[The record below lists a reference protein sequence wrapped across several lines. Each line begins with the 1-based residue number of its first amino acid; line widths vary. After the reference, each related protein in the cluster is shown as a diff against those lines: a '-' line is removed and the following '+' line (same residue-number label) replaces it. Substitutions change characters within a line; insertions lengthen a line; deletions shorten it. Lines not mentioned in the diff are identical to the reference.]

1 MRLKN
6 INKRIKSSIKRGK
19 NLALKNVFFISVSSL
34 NSAVERFVKREM
46 SLHVIRYDI
55 SGISIWMR

>member
-6 INKRIKSSIKRGK
+6 ISKRIKSSIKSRK

-34 NSAVERFVKREM
+34 NSAVERFVKSEM
-46 SLHVIRYDI
+46 SLHVMRHDI
-55 SGISIWMR
+55 SGISI